1 MMNKFKKVNNIKTT
15 DTSDLVKNTDY
26 NTKIN
31 EIEKKIIDHDHG
43 EYITAQELKKLT
55 VDNFAAR
62 LKQANLASKNY
73 IADILFRKKK
83 RYFDEKLKN
92 YNKQITSN
100 KTKHILIQSELK
112 VEQDKTKKI
121 QTFDLSLLIG

>member
-1 MMNKFKKVNNIKTT
+1 MILLKRLNMMNKFKKVNNIKTT
-15 DTSDLVKNTDY
+15 DTSDLVKNADY

-31 EIEKKIIDHDHG
+31 EIEKKIIDHDDD
-43 EYITAQELKKLT
+43 EYITAQEFKKLT

-83 RYFDEKLKN
+83 
-92 YNKQITSN
+92 
-100 KTKHILIQSELK
+100 
-112 VEQDKTKKI
+112 KI
-121 QTFDLSLLIG
+121 F